1 MSSVHSLTPTPQ
13 LRALLAELERTDTYF
28 VFAEPVNTEEVYSCK
43 AHGVLVG
50 PRKLNDTAMPSF
62 HTFRTCL

>member
-43 AHGVLVG
+43 GQGYWSGRA
-50 PRKLNDTAMPSF
+50 S
-62 HTFRTCL
+62 